1 MLLSPRIKNYR
12 DKNMASATI
21 KYDFWVDYNKSMLW
35 YIAILLGLG
44 VVMVTS
50 ASFGLAGDDAFH
62 YTIKKLSYIV
72 LSLILAAI
80 ICCVPATTIF
90 NRGGSLFFVSI
101 ILLILVLL
109 PMIGKEVK
117 GSYRWLDFQFFTVQP
132 SEFVKLFMI
141 IFAADYIGRH
151 FMRLP
156 TNPWKELWKLLLVLV
171 PVAVLLIKQPD
182 YGTAVVIVVIMFGM
196 LFLAPVRLIPFSIL
210 ALASGLALVA
220 MMMAEPYRMKRILT
234 FMDPWQDRSDAGFQ
248 MIESL
253 IAIKK
258 GGWFGVGLG
267 DSVQKL
273 SYLPE
278 AHTDFI
284 LAIIAEELGIIS
296 VCLLILLFCF
306 LTRCC
311 FLTAKKAYQ
320 RGFLTYTFYAYGV
333 GLWILVQFLIN
344 AGVVFGGLPTKGITL
359 PFVSA
364 GGSSLMALIL
374 AVAILMRINYEVSKS
389 ALLMKSRIR
398 YGH

>member
-1 MLLSPRIKNYR
+1 MT
-12 DKNMASATI
+12 SATI
-21 KYDFWVDYNKSMLW
+21 KHDFWVDYNKSIFW

-44 VVMVTS
+44 VVMV
-50 ASFGLAGDDAFH
+50 ASTTFELVADDAFH
-62 YTIKKLSYIV
+62 YTIKKLFYIV

-80 ICCVPATTIF
+80 ICCIPATTIF
-90 NRGGSLFFVSI
+90 NRGGSLAFVSI
-101 ILLILVLL
+101 ILLLLVFL

-141 IFAADYIGRH
+141 IFVADYIGRH
-151 FMRLP
+151 FERMP
-156 TNPWKELWKLLLVLV
+156 TSPWEFLKPLVV
-171 PVAVLLIKQPD
+171 GTVVAGLLIIQPD
-182 YGTAVVIVVIMFGM
+182 YGTAVVILAIMFGM
-196 LFLAPVRLIPFSIL
+196 LFLAPVRLRYFLPFVL
-210 ALASGLALVA
+210 LSGLVLFGV
-220 MMMAEPYRMKRILT
+220 MMAEPYRMQRILI
-234 FMDPWQDRSDAGFQ
+234 FIDPWQDRYGAGFQ
-248 MIESL
+248 LIESL
-253 IAIKK
+253 IAIKN

-267 DSVQKL
+267 DSIQKL

-284 LAIIAEELGIIS
+284 LAIIAEELGIIR

-311 FLTAKKAYQ
+311 FLTAQKAYR

-333 GLWILVQFLIN
+333 GLWIFVQFLIN
-344 AGVVFGGLPTKGITL
+344 AGVVLGCLPTKGITL

-374 AVAILMRINYEVSKS
+374 AIAILMRINYEISTSTYNIKS
-389 ALLMKSRIR
+389 GVR
-398 YGH
+398 YGY